1 MFKALFNIIINLLAT
16 IVQLVLYPLN
26 AVVENLLPDLTDRI
40 TYITSNVSSIF
51 DNASWFVNI
60 LPPITR
66 EVIFFA
72 VSVLIVKYSI
82 YIGTHAVIKIWNLFQ
97 KLKFW

>member
-51 DNASWFVNI
+51 DNAAWFVNI
-60 LPPITR
+60 LPPVTR